1 MLRNPAAFTP
11 KRMEQTHESAARK
24 ASSSQNLPRPEL
36 RANTQLWEKKFPRNK
51 QVTKWKTKELESQE
65 GWFRNTQEG
74 VFFFKR
80 KCILLF
86 IEKIKNKLDKQLG
99 A

>member
-1 MLRNPAAFTP
+1 MLRNPTASTP

-24 ASSSQNLPRPEL
+24 ASSSQSLPRPEL

-65 GWFRNTQEG
+65 RLVFEC
-74 VFFFKR
+74 VLFFFKENVFYF
-80 KCILLF
+80 F